1 MKSLPFPKSHPL
13 GNPYIIVFTTLMKSL
28 PFPKSLP
35 LGNTYLKAW
44 DCLKVAILEKV
55 VIL

>member
-13 GNPYIIVFTTLMKSL
+13 GNPYLKS
-28 PFPKSLP
+28 
-35 LGNTYLKAW
+35 W